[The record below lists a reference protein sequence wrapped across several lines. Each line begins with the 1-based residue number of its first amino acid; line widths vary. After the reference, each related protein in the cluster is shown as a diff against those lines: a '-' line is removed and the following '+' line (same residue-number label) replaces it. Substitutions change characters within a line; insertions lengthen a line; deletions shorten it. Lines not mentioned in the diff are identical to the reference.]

1 MLRLRIARVDEI
13 GGPDD
18 GETAPAWLG
27 AAERQRWTTLG
38 AARRREFAA
47 GRRLLRDTL
56 AQATGLPAEDWA
68 ISAAVG
74 AAPVVQGPASVRAS
88 LSHRLG
94 WVAAAVS
101 DGAVGIDVEPARPPR
116 SDAAGRA
123 ALMLAP
129 AELVA
134 WNALA
139 RGLREAAL
147 RTAWTAKE
155 AWFKASPP
163 HTTAWDFRRVVA
175 RACAPADA
183 NVRVWEASP
192 LHVAVCSV
200 DAGELARVE
209 CAGLGSIVATS
220 TFWHVARA
228 GAPA

>member
-1 MLRLRIARVDEI
+1 MLTVRVARVDEVA
-13 GGPDD
+13 GLDD
-18 GETAPAWLG
+18 GETVPAWLG
-27 AAERQRWTTLG
+27 AEERRRWTTLG
-38 AARRREFAA
+38 AVRRREFAA

-56 AQATGLPAEDWA
+56 ARATGLPADIWE
-68 ISAAVG
+68 ISAQAG
-74 AAPVVQGPASVRAS
+74 AAPLVQGPATVRAS

-94 WVAAAVS
+94 WMAAAVS

-116 SDAAGRA
+116 SDPAGRA

-134 WNALA
+134 WYALA
-139 RGLREAAL
+139 PGLREAAL

-200 DAGELARVE
+200 DARELARVE
-209 CAGLGSIVATS
+209 CAGLGSIAAAS
-220 TFWHVARA
+220 TFWHVSRG